1 MFDKGTS
8 LIYAVIIISIL
19 LGISLGISKI
29 LISQVEMLSEV
40 DHSIN
45 AFYAADS
52 GIEKVLM
59 DRSDPQSFQGTIGG
73 ATYSVVV
80 TSGGEGNCDA
90 RFNYCIK
97 SIGIYQNTRRAV
109 EINY

>member
-1 MFDKGTS
+1 MFKKGTS

-19 LGISLGISKI
+19 LGTSFGVSKI
-29 LISQVEMLSEV
+29 LISQVVMLSEI

-59 DRSDPQSFQGTIGG
+59 ERSDPQSSQGEIGE
-73 ATYSVVV
+73 ATYSITV
-80 TSGGEGNCDA
+80 TATGEGDCSAD
-90 RFNYCIK
+90 NYCIK
-97 SIGIYQNTRRAV
+97 SIGVYQKVRRAV

>member
-1 MFDKGTS
+1 MFNKGAS

-19 LGISLGISKI
+19 LGISLGVSKI
-29 LISQVEMLSEV
+29 LISQVVMLSEI
-40 DHSIN
+40 DYSIN

-59 DRSDPQSFQGTIGG
+59 DRLDPQPSQGIVGE
-73 ATYSVVV
+73 ATYSVIVV
-80 TSGGEGNCDA
+80 NGGEENCDVSLS
-90 RFNYCIK
+90 YCIK
-97 SIGIYQNTRRAV
+97 SIGVYQKVRRAV